1 MSSAVQLQA
10 AHDAIDLVYVRP
22 FVAATAFEARLAS
35 IASRFANR
43 LRLVKGSAI
52 ELSRF
57 TDEAV
62 FTSPT
67 VPTVVLVR
75 RGEVIAQ
82 AVGDLPASELT
93 RLVAGAIA

>member
-1 MSSAVQLQA
+1 MATDGWHWRPTWPGWCFFGVAMS
-10 AHDAIDLVYVRP
+10 
-22 FVAATAFEARLAS
+22 
-35 IASRFANR
+35 
-43 LRLVKGSAI
+43 KGSAI